1 MLRFARFFGLFVSIC
16 TLPVSAG
23 CSRANKERVC
33 QEHREV
39 MNEFYGVAADLQ
51 KSATVLRKGAK
62 VLEGLRGVPEA
73 DAYRRDLESVAEA
86 LDGLLAHGSSATEA
100 YEEATRSM
108 GVSAGPFAKFCY
120 K

>member
-1 MLRFARFFGLFVSIC
+1 MLRLTRFIGIFVSIC

-33 QEHREV
+33 QEHAEV
-39 MNEFYGVAADLQ
+39 MNEYYGAAGDLQ
-51 KSATVLRKGAK
+51 KSATVIRKGAK

-73 DAYRRDLESVAEA
+73 DAYRRDLEHMAEA
-86 LDGLLAHGSSATEA
+86 IDALRTDGSSATEA
-100 YEEATRSM
+100 YEEATRAI
-108 GVSAGPFAKFCY
+108 GVSADPFAKFCY